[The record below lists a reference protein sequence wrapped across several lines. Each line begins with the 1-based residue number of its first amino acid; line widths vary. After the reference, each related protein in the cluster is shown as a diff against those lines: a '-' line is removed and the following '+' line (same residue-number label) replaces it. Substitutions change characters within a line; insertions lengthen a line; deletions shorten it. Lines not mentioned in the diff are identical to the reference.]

1 MYISSYLSL
10 FSLVKSLPM
19 GCSHI
24 TCFINKLV
32 VSYGFMENRD
42 GARGPD
48 RPDLKVFFFI
58 LKTY

>member
-48 RPDLKVFFFI
+48 RPDLKVFFLF
-58 LKTY
+58 